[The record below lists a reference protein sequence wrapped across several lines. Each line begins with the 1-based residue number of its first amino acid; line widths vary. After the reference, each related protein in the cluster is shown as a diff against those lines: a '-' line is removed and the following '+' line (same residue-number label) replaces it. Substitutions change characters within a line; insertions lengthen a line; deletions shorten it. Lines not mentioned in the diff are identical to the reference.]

1 MRSRIKA
8 LNIEPINTKPVR
20 LGGSVVH
27 QPLPANTGQPGQN
40 GAPGLSA
47 YQVAQANGFT
57 GTQSQWLASLVGA
70 TGATGAVG
78 PAGPAGATGA
88 TGATGQTSVVVLAGD
103 VMIDGGDAVGANLN
117 SLTLDANGA

>member
-1 MRSRIKA
+1 VRSRIKA
-8 LNIEPINTKPVR
+8 LNIEPINTKSVR

-40 GAPGLSA
+40 GSPGLSA

-70 TGATGAVG
+70 TGSQGSIGPTGPTG
-78 PAGPAGATGA
+78 PI
-88 TGATGQTSVVVLAGD
+88 GATGQTSVVVLAGD
-103 VMIDGGDAVGANLN
+103 VMIDGGDAVGENLN
-117 SLTLDANGA
+117 SLTLDANGS

>member
-1 MRSRIKA
+1 VRSRIKA
-8 LNIEPINTKPVR
+8 LNIEPINTKSVR

-40 GAPGLSA
+40 GSPGLSA

-57 GTQSQWLASLVGA
+57 GTQSQWLASLVGT
-70 TGATGAVG
+70 TGSQGPIGPTG
-78 PAGPAGATGA
+78 PI
-88 TGATGQTSVVVLAGD
+88 GATGQTSVVVLAGD

-117 SLTLDANGA
+117 SLTLDANGS